1 MDTNQLTL
9 AMMEYYNGDPK
20 RIQHFLKVHSL
31 ASLIGQMEK
40 IDPGDQVVLEVAA
53 LVHDIGIKAGEEKYG
68 RCDGKIQEEMGPA
81 EAEALL
87 DRLGY
92 DDVIITRVSNLVAN
106 HHSYTD
112 IQGKDHQILVEADFL
127 VNLYED
133 GAEKKSVMAAYH
145 NIFKTHSGKKLCR
158 MMFGLGE

>member
-40 IDPGDQVVLEVAA
+40 IDSVDQEVLEVAA
-53 LVHDIGIKAGEEKYG
+53 LVHDIGIKVGEEKYG

-92 DDVIITRVSNLVAN
+92 DDVIIARVSSLVAN

-133 GAEKKSVMAAYH
+133 GAEKKSVMAAYR
-145 NIFKTHSGKKLCR
+145 NIFKTHAGKKLCR
-158 MMFGLGE
+158 MMYGLGE